1 MRCLSSSLSVALAA
15 LLCCAAPAPAQDDAP
30 AAPQP
35 ALGLMGTIPIY
46 WGEAAD
52 VAELVGGQ
60 ASMHWAR
67 PRLETRFALRP
78 LDTLDDAGL
87 ADLDFLL
94 LAQPRAL
101 SPAENVALDAWV
113 RAGGHLLL
121 FADPM
126 LTGETRFA
134 IGDRRRPQDVI
145 LLSPILGHW
154 GLRLEFDVEH
164 PEGAETVTAG
174 DAAIPVNRPGRFA
187 ALAGGERTAS
197 SPPQASLP
205 PAESARDRRPC
216 WPTPPCWIFTAP
228 IPLPKPLSTGW
239 SSAVSPKPG
248 NMRET
253 RQTTRLP
260 LAEASVFFLTTADSV
275 GHRVLD

>member
-1 MRCLSSSLSVALAA
+1 MRCLPSSLSAALAA
-15 LLCCAAPAPAQDDAP
+15 LLCCVAPVHAQDGVSAAPR
-30 AAPQP
+30 P

-52 VAELVGGQ
+52 VAEVVGGQ
-60 ASMHWAR
+60 AKVHWAR
-67 PRLETRFALRP
+67 ARLETRFALRP
-78 LDTLDDAGL
+78 LDTLDEAGL

-126 LTGETRFA
+126 LTGESRFA

-164 PEGAETVTAG
+164 PEAEETVAVG
-174 DAAIPVNRPGRFA
+174 DVMIPVNRPGRFA
-187 ALAGGERTAS
+187 LLDGEGACELGPDSILATCRLGNGRATVLADAAVLDLHAGG
-197 SPPQASLP
+197 
-205 PAESARDRRPC
+205 
-216 WPTPPCWIFTAP
+216 
-228 IPLPKPLSTGW
+228 TG
-239 SSAVSPKPG
+239 
-248 NMRET
+248 
-253 RQTTRLP
+253 
-260 LAEASVFFLTTADSV
+260 AEAAFDWLIERGFLQNGEFAGTT
-275 GHRVLD
+275 GEVLSLDRKSIG

>member
-1 MRCLSSSLSVALAA
+1 MRCLPSSLSAALAA
-15 LLCCAAPAPAQDDAP
+15 LLCCAAPAHGQDDAP
-30 AAPQP
+30 AVPQP

-60 ASMHWAR
+60 ANAHWAR
-67 PRLETRFALRP
+67 TRLETRFALRP

-154 GLRLEFDVEH
+154 GLRLEFDVER
-164 PEGAETVTAG
+164 PEGDDAVAVG
-174 DAAIPVNRPGRFA
+174 DVVIPVNRPGRLA
-187 ALAGGERTAS
+187 ALGGGEQDCVITAGGILATCRVGEGRATVLADAAVLDLYGSDPVAEAAFDWLVEGGLLETGEYAGNVAS
-197 SPPQASLP
+197 DSP
-205 PAESARDRRPC
+205 SAR
-216 WPTPPCWIFTAP
+216 
-228 IPLPKPLSTGW
+228 
-239 SSAVSPKPG
+239 
-248 NMRET
+248 
-253 RQTTRLP
+253 
-260 LAEASVFFLTTADSV
+260 
-275 GHRVLD
+275 